1 MQVFELSTKIKELC
15 KANKISV
22 KLLLEKCDI
31 NRNFIYDLERNG
43 QIPSFDKII
52 KIANYLNCSI
62 DYLAGRT
69 DNPDIYTQKGS
80 NKMTFYQRIEKV
92 CSDNNI
98 SIEKIDVSDDIEI
111 HSCVYPHV
119 DVFYRIY
126 NQLEEILKDNKVY
139 VHLFDEIYGGGATDK
154 MYNRM
159 RDYIAQNHINTT
171 SYLHI
176 LYECEKFK
184 EILPKEILEN
194 LTVSSNENE
203 QIINMERILYGTSS
217 DSTQPKFSLA
227 DNPEEAEIPSAARKE
242 QQDPNINTF
251 MQS

>member
-80 NKMTFYQRIEKV
+80 NKMTFYQRIERI
-92 CSDNNI
+92 CCDYNI
-98 SIEKIDVSDDIEI
+98 SIEKIDIGDDVEI
-111 HSCVYPHV
+111 YSCVYPHIE
-119 DVFYRIY
+119 VFYRIY
-126 NQLEEILKDNKVY
+126 NQLKKILKDNKIY
-139 VHLFDEIYGGGATDK
+139 IHLFDEIYGKGSTDK
-154 MYNRM
+154 MQGRM
-159 RDYIAQNHINTT
+159 SDYIAANHINTA
-171 SYLHI
+171 SHLPV
-176 LYECEKFK
+176 LDKCETFK
-184 EILPKEILEN
+184 EILPEEILKD
-194 LTVSSNENE
+194 LTLSSNENE

-227 DNPEEAEIPSAARKE
+227 DNPEAAEVYFNVASKKPK
-242 QQDPNINTF
+242 DPKRVTKT
-251 MQS
+251 